1 MDLRVV
7 LSSSL
12 RPATC
17 HRDLREEQVDHQEAM
32 QVLARSV
39 VICMIKALELLVA
52 SVDKT
57 IVKTKTLSSNSP
69 NNSSNNTSSSNSL
82 RTISVAAHHT

>member
-7 LSSSL
+7 VSSSL

-17 HRDLREEQVDHQEAM
+17 HRDLREEQVDHQVAM

-39 VICMIKALELLVA
+39 VICMIKALELLAA

-69 NNSSNNTSSSNSL
+69 NNNSTSSSNSH
-82 RTISVAAHHT
+82 RTISVAAHRT